1 MLRGALIAIAIFGL
15 TACGQGER
23 GTPEVGAAG
32 GAPTNEYAASC
43 LEMAAAQSWQE
54 AARLCSLALGAD
66 PNSEKLAQALA
77 ASKAALAGEAAVD
90 DTAESAADEA
100 EQALPN

>member
-1 MLRGALIAIAIFGL
+1 
-15 TACGQGER
+15 
-23 GTPEVGAAG
+23 
-32 GAPTNEYAASC
+32 
-43 LEMAAAQSWQE
+43 MAAAQSWQV
-54 AARLCSLALGAD
+54 ALGAD
-66 PNSEKLAQALA
+66 PNNEKLAQALA